1 MEGSPESNDAEQDNA
16 QEKKLSLHQQNLMR
30 LRRILSGTFTKV
42 KKENDKLKIK
52 LASAQDA
59 DNNISELKKKIE
71 DMERDI
77 GELKAAL
84 KRAEVTR
91 MILNSPRFN
100 GALEVGTATK
110 ISKLQAVVRGFISR
124 KRVQRIHVRK
134 SLYNIGLLSALSGTV
149 QGRNIMVH
157 LWHYPTLEHI

>member
-1 MEGSPESNDAEQDNA
+1 MFICIV
-16 QEKKLSLHQQNLMR
+16 
-30 LRRILSGTFTKV
+30 ILEFLYLVT
-42 KKENDKLKIK
+42 
-52 LASAQDA
+52 
-59 DNNISELKKKIE
+59 LKKKIE